1 MTTHF
6 GLMVIFALFVSVVFA
21 TLMRD
26 EPRQQVAFGGRLFAG
41 FVGRRNAHR
50 LAAVSVATV
59 MQGPLCVRVR

>member
-1 MTTHF
+1 MTSHF

-41 FVGRRNAHR
+41 FVGAGT
-50 LAAVSVATV
+50 LI
-59 MQGPLCVRVR
+59 GWLLYPLPL